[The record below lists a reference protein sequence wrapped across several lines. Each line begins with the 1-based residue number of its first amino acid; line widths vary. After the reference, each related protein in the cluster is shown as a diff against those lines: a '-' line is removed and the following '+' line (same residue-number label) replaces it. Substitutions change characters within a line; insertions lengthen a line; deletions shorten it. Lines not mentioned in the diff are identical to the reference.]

1 MATLAEL
8 LTRATSSVPRPS
20 EAQGEIL
27 DRLGALR
34 SRFEE
39 GLLRVAVLGQF
50 KRGKST
56 LLNALLGARVLPTG
70 VTPVTALPTFISAGD
85 STRFRIAFRDGKDPT
100 VAAGGSEI
108 ARFLERY
115 VSESQNPHNR
125 LGVESVEVEVRS
137 GFLDAGIVLI
147 DTPGVGSIFL
157 HNTRA
162 AEAVLSECDAALFVL
177 SVDPP
182 ITEAETNYL
191 DKVRKLIPRV
201 VFVLNKIDLL
211 DATEKAIA
219 ERFLADVLAE
229 RRPAEPPDRIF
240 ALSAKQGLQ
249 AKLAH
254 DEGALEASGLP
265 RLQSLLAGEL
275 ARDKRAILL
284 ATGRLRLISLVG
296 ELLFQSELERKALL
310 TPEEELK
317 QKAATFEASVANF
330 EAERRR
336 LSDLLS
342 IDCKRMLQELDAETD
357 RVWDEARGELR
368 RVVAGIADWSVER
381 KSARQRMTAA
391 LSRYFEEALRD
402 CVGLF
407 RAKLDQRVSVHRDRA
422 GALVN
427 LVRQTAADLMQ
438 ISANL
443 PRADEA
449 FQPKREPYWV
459 APEPAVSLL
468 DLSAGAAARLL
479 PRALR
484 ERRARD
490 HLVAEAEKAAL
501 RNVANLDWALRQNVE
516 DSFRRFEASLSE
528 QLDQALQATRQALQ
542 LAERR
547 RAARSE
553 AIEADVDEADRCA
566 RELSAILAELQA
578 KEPEPR
584 GAGAHAG
591 TRAC

>member
-1 MATLAEL
+1 MASLAEL
-8 LTRATSSVPRPS
+8 LTRTISSVQHPS
-20 EAQGEIL
+20 EAQAEIL
-27 DRLGALR
+27 ERLSALR
-34 SRFEE
+34 WRFEQ

-70 VTPVTALPTFISAGD
+70 VTPVTALPTFISAGE
-85 STRFRIAFRDGKDPT
+85 STRLRIAFRGGKEPPLT
-100 VAAGGSEI
+100 AVAADI
-108 ARFLERY
+108 PAVLERY
-115 VSESQNPHNR
+115 VSETQNPHNR
-125 LGVESVEVEVRS
+125 FGVESVAVEVRS
-137 GFLDAGIVLI
+137 DFLDEGIELI
-147 DTPGVGSIFL
+147 DTPGVGSTFL

-182 ITEAETNYL
+182 ITEAEVSYL
-191 DKVRKLIPRV
+191 DKVRKLIPSV
-201 VFVLNKIDLL
+201 FFVLNKIDLL
-211 DATEKAIA
+211 DATGRDVA
-219 ERFLADVLAE
+219 ERFLAGVLAE
-229 RRPAEPPDRIF
+229 RRPTEPSDRIF
-240 ALSAKQGLQ
+240 ALSAKQGLR
-249 AKLAH
+249 AKLAN
-254 DEGALEASGLP
+254 EAVSLAASGLP
-265 RLQSLLAGEL
+265 RLERLLAGEL

-284 ATGRLRLISLVG
+284 SAERLRLIALVS

-317 QKAATFEASVANF
+317 RKAVTFEASVASF

-342 IDCKRMLQELDAETD
+342 IDCKRMLRELDAETD
-357 RVWDEARGELR
+357 RVWAEARGELR
-368 RVVAGIADWSVER
+368 QIVAEVADGSVER
-381 KSARQRMTAA
+381 KSARERMTAA
-391 LSRYFEEALRD
+391 LSRYFEQALRD

-407 RAKLDQRVSVHRDRA
+407 RAKLDERVSVHRDRA

-438 ISANL
+438 IPVNL
-443 PRADEA
+443 PRPEEA

-468 DLSAGAAARLL
+468 DLSAGAAVCLL
-479 PRALR
+479 PRPLR

-490 HLVAEAEKAAL
+490 RLVAEAEKAAL
-501 RNVANLDWALRQNVE
+501 RNVANLDWALRQNIE
-516 DSFRRFEASLSE
+516 DSFRRFESSLSE
-528 QLDQALQATRQALQ
+528 QLGLALQATRQALQ
-542 LAERR
+542 LAQRR

-553 AIEADVDEADRCA
+553 AIEADVERANRSVK
-566 RELSAILAELQA
+566 ELSAILAELQTIGR
-578 KEPEPR
+578 EPR
-584 GAGAHAG
+584 DAAACEG